1 MSANPT
7 TGDDVFG
14 TRTLAAN
21 WSWFLLRGI
30 LSILIGI
37 AALMFPTSALIAF
50 ALLVGAWI
58 GADGVL
64 SLVAGIRGARAK
76 EDRWGMLILRGLLGI
91 GVAVLVALSPGIAAL
106 AYAIV
111 TLSIIAFWAILTGGF
126 EIAAAVRLRKAIEG
140 EWLLALSGILSL
152 ALGIGIIWLFLTD
165 PLASLVSVAWVIGF
179 YALVAGAILVAF
191 ALRLRARR

>member
-126 EIAAAVRLRKAIEG
+126 EIAAAIRLRKAIEG

>member
-126 EIAAAVRLRKAIEG
+126 EIAAAIRLRKAIEG

-179 YALVAGAILVAF
+179 YALIAGAILVAF

>member
-1 MSANPT
+1 MPVNPT
-7 TGDDVFG
+7 TSDNVFG
-14 TRTLAAN
+14 TQTLAAN
-21 WSWFLLRGI
+21 WHWFLLRGI
-30 LSILIGI
+30 LSILIGV
-37 AALMFPTSALIAF
+37 AALLFPTSALIAF

-64 SLVAGIRGARAK
+64 SLIAGIRGAKAK
-76 EDRWGMLILRGLLGI
+76 EDLWGMLILRGLLGI
-91 GVAVLVALSPGIAAL
+91 GVAVLIALSPGVAAL

-126 EIAAAVRLRKAIEG
+126 EIAAAIRLRKAIEG

-152 ALGIGIIWLFLTD
+152 GLGIGIIWLFLTD

>member
-126 EIAAAVRLRKAIEG
+126 EIAAAIRLRKAIEG
-140 EWLLALSGILSL
+140 EWLLALSGILSF

-179 YALVAGAILVAF
+179 YALIAGAILVAF